1 MNAANPSRSRF
12 SRGETEHPPL
22 RSRLHRSNGTEAT
35 SALIFEHS
43 TNHGSR
49 NTTRRHLASIKSL
62 RQSERETLNR
72 RVPVVNGRG
81 SQIRSIA
88 RSGKN
93 EMRPRFVAGTVGE
106 GRKARESKMADENS
120 KRAHPRAPRSH
131 AQSKSFSDERQ
142 VGGYS
147 GRTVGCLTIAR
158 RAPPTPKHSSHATR
172 CSAPPFP
179 RLLFLRFA
187 SVHINPVATPQSARL
202 VPHAAL

>member
-1 MNAANPSRSRF
+1 MVLIQLAEPKVNAANPSRSRF

-106 GRKARESKMADENS
+106 GRKARESKMADENYKTRS
-120 KRAHPRAPRSH
+120 PARAALPRTIQILLRRTTGGRILRTYGWMSHHRAPRSAH
-131 AQSKSFSDERQ
+131 
-142 VGGYS
+142 
-147 GRTVGCLTIAR
+147 
-158 RAPPTPKHSSHATR
+158 P
-172 CSAPPFP
+172 
-179 RLLFLRFA
+179 
-187 SVHINPVATPQSARL
+187 
-202 VPHAAL
+202 